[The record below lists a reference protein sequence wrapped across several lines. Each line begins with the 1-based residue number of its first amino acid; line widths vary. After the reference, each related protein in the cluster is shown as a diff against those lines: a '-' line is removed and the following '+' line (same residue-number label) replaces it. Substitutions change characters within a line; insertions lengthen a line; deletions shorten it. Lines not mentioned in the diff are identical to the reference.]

1 MSTLFYFIIAL
12 GILVVVHEWG
22 HFIVARKAGI
32 RVEQFSVG
40 FGPKIFWCFIH
51 QGVFHF
57 CHPLP
62 GNFHIHYQFSKK
74 DGFSVRKYKAQ
85 DAPQPSPTG
94 LGGTLYKVSILP
106 LGGFV
111 KLYGEDP
118 VAEAEGN
125 EAKAKEIANAPD
137 AFSHKS
143 LPKRMA
149 TVFAGPTMNLLL
161 AFILMP
167 LVYMVG
173 IQVPKIFEEPP
184 LITEIKEGSPAAEA
198 DLKVGD
204 LIISIDGHS
213 MKQWRDV
220 ENLVFLNKGTEL
232 TFIVDRQG
240 EKKELKL
247 TPIKQP
253 NSDQDIGYLGISP
266 RLFLGKEAI
275 IGSIEKNS
283 PAQKGGFQAHDAIV
297 SINGTKVTTWD
308 EMLKLIRES
317 DGKELKIDY
326 IRSQG
331 SQVEYKTVLVTPQRK
346 NEKEPWR
353 IGIGPYIERVQK
365 KYGFVAAVKTGTG
378 EVVYLIKLTYY
389 FLKKLFTFQ
398 LSIKT
403 LAGPAQI
410 ASLSGDAAKSGL
422 GAFLSFM
429 ALLSLNLGILNLL
442 PIPVL
447 DGGHALFMVIEG
459 IRRKPLSLKIRN
471 VATQI
476 GLALLL
482 SLMVI
487 VTFND
492 FDRMWGIVEKIK
504 GIF

>member
-12 GILVVVHEWG
+12 SILVVVHEWG
-22 HFIVARKAGI
+22 HFIVARKSGI
-32 RVEQFSVG
+32 RIEQFSVG
-40 FGPKIFWCFIH
+40 FGPKIFWWFLH
-51 QGVFHF
+51 NGVFHF

-62 GNFHIHYQFSKK
+62 GNFCLHYQFSKK
-74 DGFSVRKYKAQ
+74 DGFSIKKYQTKE
-85 DAPQPSPTG
+85 APQPIPTG

-111 KLYGEDP
+111 KLFGEDP

-137 AFSHKS
+137 AFSRKS

-167 LVYMVG
+167 LVYLVG
-173 IQVPKIFEEPP
+173 IEVPKFLEEPP
-184 LITEIKEGSPAAEA
+184 VVSQIEKDSPAATS

-204 LIISIDGHS
+204 LIVSINGHS

-220 ENLVFLNKGTEL
+220 ENIVFLNKGTEL
-232 TFIVDRQG
+232 KFLIDREG

-253 NSDQDIGYLGISP
+253 GSDHEVGYLGISP
-266 RLFLGKEAI
+266 RLFLKAVV
-275 IGSIEKNS
+275 GSIEKNS
-283 PAQKGGFQAHDAIV
+283 PAQKGGLQEKDAVV
-297 SINGTKVTTWD
+297 SINGVKVKTWD
-308 EMLKLIRES
+308 DMLKLVRES
-317 DGKELKIDY
+317 NGKEIKIDY

-331 SQVEYKTVLVTPQRK
+331 SQVEYKTVFITPHRK
-346 NEKEPWR
+346 NDKEPWR
-353 IGIGPYIERVQK
+353 IGIGPYLERVQK
-365 KYGFVAAVKTGTG
+365 KYGFVGAVKEGTG
-378 EVVYLIKLTYY
+378 EVIYLTKLTFS
-389 FLKKLFTFQ
+389 FLKKLFSFQ

-410 ASLSGDAAKSGL
+410 ASLSGDAARSGL
-422 GAFLSFM
+422 GNFLYFM

-447 DGGHALFMVIEG
+447 DGGHAMFMAIEA

-471 VATQI
+471 VATQL

-482 SLMVI
+482 FLMVI